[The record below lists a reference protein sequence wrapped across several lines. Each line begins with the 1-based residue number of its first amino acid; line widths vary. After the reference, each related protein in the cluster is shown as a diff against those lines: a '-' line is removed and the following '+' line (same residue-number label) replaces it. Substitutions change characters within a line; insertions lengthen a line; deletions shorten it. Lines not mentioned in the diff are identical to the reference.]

1 MILPVRWL
9 QSITAQNL
17 HILFKLRK
25 VLIGL
30 ITIGLGILLGYLHSS
45 SPETAGLT
53 ASILVIFIQLLIII
67 NKPLNGLL
75 VLLMTQPFVAPYIEI
90 DLGPG
95 IPDLS
100 FARFTIAFLAVFM
113 LAEAAI
119 GKFRFATPVS
129 LTEICIIATTI
140 GIVSSA
146 PLAENPNRVILF
158 VITLHFTPLM
168 MYFFARNLV
177 RDREELHKLLWAFV
191 IFGLA
196 VAIYAIYEQST
207 GHILFV
213 GDAVD
218 ASSLNTTYTQNLRMI
233 RGLVGRPGNFA
244 RIFLSTI
251 PVAFYLLFEHKS
263 VTRKILLAGVL
274 VVQFY
279 AMFLTYNRT
288 SWYALMIG
296 LFILQFFYPQFRKV
310 YIVIV
315 LVAAVALWA
324 TWDQVNESAVVN
336 ERIQSKTS
344 TLDQRKSRWRA
355 AYNMWKAKPIRGW
368 GVGRYKEESGRFRTD
383 GKRTDLGGAEN
394 DFLKVMV
401 SSGLIGFLPYLIFLL
416 TQLFCSIRLFFK
428 ARAPDWSGFIKPETI
443 AIYWV
448 AIICYVIGSYTQNQN
463 AVMVKAI
470 PFAMAGA
477 IVGTHQHWLCGSKKR
492 SALKLLPTTAKV
504 EMG

>member
-45 SPETAGLT
+45 SPETAELT
-53 ASILVIFIQLLIII
+53 ISILVIFIQLLIII

-75 VLLMTQPFVAPYIEI
+75 VLFMIQPFIDGYIEI
-90 DLGPG
+90 DLGTS

-100 FARFTIAFLAVFM
+100 FSRFTIAFLFILMFAR
-113 LAEAAI
+113 AAT

-129 LTEICIIATTI
+129 LTEICIIATAI
-140 GIVSSA
+140 GIASSA
-146 PLAENPNRVILF
+146 PLAKDPNTWIRDVIDKY
-158 VITLHFTPLM
+158 FTPLM

-177 RDREELHKLLWAFV
+177 RDREELHKLLCAFV
-191 IFGLA
+191 IFGLG

-213 GDAVD
+213 GDARDV
-218 ASSLNTTYTQNLRMI
+218 SSLNIKYTEHLRMI
-233 RGLVGRPGNFA
+233 RGLLGRPGNFA
-244 RIFLSTI
+244 RVFLSTI

-263 VTRKILLAGVL
+263 VIRKILLAGVL
-274 VVQFY
+274 VVQFC

-310 YIVIV
+310 YIVMV
-315 LVAAVALWA
+315 LVAAIVLWA
-324 TWDQVNESAVVN
+324 TWDQVNESAVVS
-336 ERIQSKTS
+336 ERIGTHSSGLEKREVLWQ
-344 TLDQRKSRWRA
+344 A
-355 AYNMWKAKPIRGW
+355 GYNMWRAKPIRGW
-368 GVGRYKEESGRFRTD
+368 GANGFEEESGRFRTD
-383 GKRTDLGGAEN
+383 GGRTNLGGNEN
-394 DFLKVMV
+394 DYLRIMV

-416 TQLFCSIRLFFK
+416 TPLFHSIRLFFK
-428 ARAPDWSGFIKPETI
+428 ARAPDWPGFIKPETI

-448 AIICYVIGSYTQNQN
+448 AIICYAIGSYTQNQN
-463 AVMVKAI
+463 VLMVKVI

-477 IVGTHQHWLCGSKKR
+477 IVGTHQHWLCGLKKR
-492 SALKLLPTTAKV
+492 SAPKLLPTTAKV